1 MASKAVLLDLASF
14 MDSPLTQGMEGI
26 QRDQIKSIAGK
37 FLAVCHDQLGKRPC
51 DMDGQDMHGALGH
64 LLPARFERKDPLAEL
79 APEVLRAY
87 LQHLEET
94 EVVAQS
100 FELRNGLET
109 TMDEF
114 LETVRTGNNPHHNH
128 HEPQKPLK
136 HGAPRLGRNDP
147 CSCGSG
153 KKFKKCHGK

>member
-1 MASKAVLLDLASF
+1 
-14 MDSPLTQGMEGI
+14 
-26 QRDQIKSIAGK
+26 
-37 FLAVCHDQLGKRPC
+37 
-51 DMDGQDMHGALGH
+51 MDGQDMHGALGH

-79 APEVLRAY
+79 APDVLRAY